1 MPAILSIVTSMTLEV
16 IEFLERIDAAVGSAA
31 APMARIACTAALLH
45 KQAADS
51 DDLEPLLPILSSHFA
66 TTDAVPAKARR
77 RAGAFYTPTE
87 LVAFILDHTLDPWL
101 AGGACDM
108 PTVLDPAC
116 GSGRFLLAA
125 GARLAALHRHR
136 VGGSESAAWRC
147 IGPQLTGFDPDPLAT
162 AWLRGRISSLA
173 GDAPEA
179 AIGIHTID
187 AFHDD
192 ALPAHSADIIVGN
205 PPFGTPLRRRTDAE
219 TLRRR
224 AAILAGAPIGPY
236 ADIASIFLLLAGK
249 SLRSG
254 GRMTLVQ
261 PLSVLAA
268 RDTQSIRDT
277 MLKNCQPTFGWSTN
291 ARIFDA
297 QVHVCAIGIHKRS
310 SGDPAPVRR
319 FGGLPTTEY
328 TPSPRPGIGHSWATL
343 ASPAFGVPDLPP
355 FEQLGTLGGIAHA
368 TADFRDQYY
377 GLLPALVE
385 TPDPIPP
392 EVAPV
397 VTTGGLD
404 VAQCLWGER
413 AMRLHKQS
421 WHRPGVT
428 LSSLEPSMQDWA
440 ASRLVPKVLLPT
452 QTRILEPVLDIDGQ
466 WLPSV
471 PIISVTAER
480 LSEVAALLACP
491 LVSLIAMHRHL
502 GTARSPSA
510 IKLAARDV
518 LALPAPPHQE
528 LWHRAATAFTAATH
542 AGNDASRNTSL
553 CESARL
559 MHEAFGLGVDVSESI
574 LAWWLHRRH

>member
-1 MPAILSIVTSMTLEV
+1 MSTQVDD
-16 IEFLERIDAAVGSAA
+16 FLERVEAAVGSDA
-31 APMARIACTAALLH
+31 APAERIACAAAVLH
-45 KQAADS
+45 EQAADS
-51 DDLEPLLPILSSHFA
+51 DELEPLLPVLSSHFA
-66 TTDAVPAKARR
+66 TTDAMPAKARR
-77 RAGAFYTPTE
+77 RAGAFYTPAE
-87 LVAFILDHTLDPWL
+87 LVAFMLDHTLDPWMETPARGL
-101 AGGACDM
+101 

-125 GARLAALHRHR
+125 GARLAIAHRQR
-136 VGGSESAAWRC
+136 FGGSESAAWRG
-147 IGPQLTGFDPDPLAT
+147 IGPKLIGFDSDPLAT
-162 AWLRGRISSLA
+162 AWLSGRISALA
-173 GDAPEA
+173 GGDPEA
-179 AIGIHTID
+179 AIGVHTID
-187 AFHDD
+187 ALHDD

-219 TLRRR
+219 SLRRR
-224 AAILAGAPIGPY
+224 AAVLAGAPIGPY

-268 RDTQSIRDT
+268 RDTQSIRDAV
-277 MLKNCQPTFGWSTN
+277 LKDCEPTFGWSTN

-297 QVHVCAIGIHKRS
+297 QVHVCAVGFYKRLI
-310 SGDPAPVRR
+310 GDPAPVRR
-319 FGGLPTTEY
+319 FGDLPPTEY
-328 TPSPRPGIGHSWATL
+328 TPSRRPGIGHSWAAL
-343 ASPAFGVPDLPP
+343 ASPACSVPDPPP
-355 FEQLGTLGGIAHA
+355 FEQLGTLGDIAHA

-385 TPDPIPP
+385 TPDPIPSG
-392 EVAPV
+392 VAPV

-440 ASRLVPKVLLPT
+440 ASRLVPKVMLPT

-471 PIISVTAER
+471 PIISVTAAAER

-491 LVSLIAMHRHL
+491 LVSLLALHRYL

-542 AGNDASRNTSL
+542 AGDDASRKASL

-559 MHEAFGLGVDVSESI
+559 MHQAFGLGEEVSESI
-574 LAWWLHRRH
+574 LAWWLQRRH